1 MLCPNCQTENR
12 DGAKFCIGCGAQIG
26 GAETQPGV
34 VSTPEPIAQ
43 PPVDSRAEV
52 PTKPLGR
59 EAAFAPLPN
68 GALVGEERYE
78 ILDCQSEGQKLNVY
92 HAQGLRPFLRCPN
105 PECGFDGSEPGER
118 FCSNCGAALDEV
130 SSVYPQFVLK
140 ESWDSVIFSAEA
152 EVTRLELNHAAIIAP
167 RDSFEET
174 PYGDA
179 PRFYLVLPTV
189 EMTAAASLP
198 VPQPAEMVLD
208 WGVQLAHGLEY
219 LHQNHVAH
227 QTIDACHI
235 LVDDKWAKLADF
247 SAAYVV
253 PPAARGKV
261 APKRYE
267 EDLQMLAETLFY
279 LLTGQTDFSRDKL
292 PAPILSDVFAKAL
305 TAEPGGGYQTAE
317 EMAADLERALK
328 EIQRPVSVDLQVG
341 RLSDV
346 GVQRDLN
353 EDSLLTLELGRVHQS
368 LSQPIGLYAVADGMG
383 GHSAGE
389 VASGLAIQALAST
402 VLREVLLPVIE
413 EEAPS
418 HQQDYSAV
426 LEMACRQANERV
438 YERRRAASSD
448 MGTTLVA
455 ALVVDDTA
463 YIANIGDS
471 RAYLINQAGITQIT
485 TDHSLV
491 ERLVDTGQ
499 ISREE
504 ARVHPQRNVIYRTVG
519 DKPKVDADL
528 FLQRLETGDHLLLC
542 SDGLS
547 GMVSDEE
554 IWQTVISFPHPQ
566 QACARLV
573 EAAKASG
580 GDDNI
585 AVVIIRVETV

>member
-12 DGAKFCIGCGAQIG
+12 DGAKFCISCGAQIG
-26 GAETQPGV
+26 VAETQPDV
-34 VSTPEPIAQ
+34 VSAPGPVPQ
-43 PPVDSRAEV
+43 PSVDSMAEV
-52 PTKPLGR
+52 PTKPLRGI

-68 GALVGEERYE
+68 GALIGEERYE

-92 HAQGLRPFLRCPN
+92 QAQGLRPFLRCPN
-105 PECGFDGSEPGER
+105 PECGFDGSEPGES
-118 FCSNCGAALDEV
+118 FCSNCGAALDGA
-130 SSVYPQFVLK
+130 SPSYPQFVLK
-140 ESWDSVIFSAEA
+140 ESWNSAMFSAA
-152 EVTRLELNHAAIIAP
+152 GEVARLELSHPAIIAP
-167 RDSFEET
+167 RDFFEET

-179 PRFYLVLPTV
+179 SRFYLVLPAV
-189 EMTAAASLP
+189 EMTVAANLP
-198 VPQPAEMVLD
+198 VPQQVEMVLS
-208 WGVQLAHGLEY
+208 WGTQLAHGLEY
-219 LHQNHVAH
+219 LHQHHVAH
-227 QTIDACHI
+227 QMIDKHHI
-235 LVDDKWAKLADF
+235 LVDDQQAKLADF

-267 EDLQMLAETLFY
+267 EDLRMLAETLFQ
-279 LLTGQTDFSRDKL
+279 LMTGQEDFSRDKL
-292 PAPILSDVFAKAL
+292 PDPILSDIFAKAL
-305 TAEPGGGYQTAE
+305 TAEPGIGYQTAG
-317 EMAADLERALK
+317 EMAADLEKALK
-328 EIQRPVSVDLQVG
+328 EIQRSVSVDLQVG

-353 EDSLLTLELGRVHQS
+353 EDSLLTLELGRVCQS
-368 LSQPIGLYAVADGMG
+368 ISQPIGLYAVADGMG

-389 VASGLAIQALAST
+389 VASGLAIQVLAST
-402 VLREVLLPVIE
+402 VLREVLLPVM

-418 HQQDYSAV
+418 QQDYSAV
-426 LEMACRQANERV
+426 LEMACRQANEKV
-438 YERRRAASSD
+438 YEHRRAAGSD

-463 YIANIGDS
+463 YIANVGDS

-491 ERLVDTGQ
+491 ERLVATGQ

-504 ARVHPQRNVIYRTVG
+504 ARVHPQRNVIYRTMG

-547 GMVSDEE
+547 GMISDEA
-554 IWQTVISFPHPQ
+554 IWQTVISSPHPQ
-566 QACARLV
+566 QACATLV
-573 EAAKASG
+573 QAAKASG

-585 AVVIIRVETV
+585 AVVIIRVESV